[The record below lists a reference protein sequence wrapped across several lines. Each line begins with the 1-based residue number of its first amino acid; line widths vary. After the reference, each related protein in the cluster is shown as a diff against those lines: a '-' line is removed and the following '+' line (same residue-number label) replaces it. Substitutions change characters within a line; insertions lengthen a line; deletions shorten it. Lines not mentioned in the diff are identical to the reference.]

1 MIFFTPKKS
10 NENLLE
16 IIANVQQTD
25 NFFAEK

>member
-1 MIFFTPKKS
+1 MIFFTPQKS